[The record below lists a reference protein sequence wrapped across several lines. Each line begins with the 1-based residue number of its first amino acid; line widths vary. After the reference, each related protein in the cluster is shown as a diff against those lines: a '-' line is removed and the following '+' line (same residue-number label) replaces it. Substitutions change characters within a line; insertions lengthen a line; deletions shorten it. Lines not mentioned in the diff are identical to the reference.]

1 MKNMRLAIPVLENKK
16 ETKISSS
23 FGRSP
28 YYLIYDMEENTTQ
41 YILNSAKDAAGGAG
55 IKASQII
62 IDQKANVVI
71 TPQCGN
77 NAYEVLK
84 EAGIEVLESKGDVV
98 DLNIIYF
105 QNKKLNA
112 LTNIHAGLHGAK

>member
-28 YYLIYDMEENTTQ
+28 YYLIYDMEDNTTQ

-105 QNKKLNA
+105 QNKKLIA
-112 LTNIHAGLHGAK
+112 LTNIYPGLHGAK

>member
-1 MKNMRLAIPVLENKK
+1 MRIAIPVIENKK
-16 ETKISSS
+16 DTKISTS

-28 YYLIYDMEENTTQ
+28 YYLIYDLQENITQ
-41 YILNSAKDAAGGAG
+41 YIVNTAKDAQGGAG

-62 IDQKANVVI
+62 IDNKADVVI

-98 DLNIIYF
+98 DLNIIYY
-105 QNKKLNA
+105 QNKKLNS
-112 LTNIHAGLHGAK
+112 LTNIHAGFHGAK